1 MSRVVNIITREQG
14 HGQTE
19 ERSYYQMKVPL
30 NLSGREEWDGLKTIG
45 MVLSNTKCNGT
56 VTDEA
61 RYYISSLPLS
71 VKRFAEAVRGHWGI
85 ENSLHWTLD
94 VTFNEDQSRISKDY
108 GAENIGLLRRI
119 ADTSLKTSSGRQA

>member
-1 MSRVVNIITREQG
+1 
-14 HGQTE
+14 
-19 ERSYYQMKVPL
+19 MKVPL

-94 VTFNEDQSRISKDY
+94 VTFDEDQSRIIKIMGPKTLGSY
-108 GAENIGLLRRI
+108 GGSRYL
-119 ADTSLKTSSGRQA
+119 S